1 MRWSCFSMR
10 SICRRAPSHC
20 RSSSSTAPAP
30 DSRRW
35 ARFTIAAAISRSRSS
50 PACRAWLSCRCVLK
64 NSSGFSSSRWRT
76 AREPLRQAAY
86 SWPASRTSD
95 RRWAKMAAIRWQS
108 SRLTRA
114 TGARNFMA
122 TCAGIRP
129 SRTCSWTASGST
141 SASASRR
148 LTQLTLRSKRRAS
161 SSSP

>member
-1 MRWSCFSMR
+1 MRCSSFSMR

-35 ARFTIAAAISRSRSS
+35 ARSTIAAAISRSRSS
-50 PACRAWLSCRCVLK
+50 PAFRDLLSCRCVLK
-64 NSSGFSSSRWRT
+64 NSSGFSRRRLRT

-86 SWPASRTSD
+86 RRPASRTSE
-95 RRWAKMAAIRWQS
+95 RRWAKVAAIRWQS
-108 SRLTRA
+108 SRLWRA

-122 TCAGIRP
+122 TCAGICP
-129 SRTCSWTASGST
+129 SRTCSWIASGRTST
-141 SASASRR
+141 SANRR
-148 LTQLTLRSKRRAS
+148 DTQLTLRSKRRAN